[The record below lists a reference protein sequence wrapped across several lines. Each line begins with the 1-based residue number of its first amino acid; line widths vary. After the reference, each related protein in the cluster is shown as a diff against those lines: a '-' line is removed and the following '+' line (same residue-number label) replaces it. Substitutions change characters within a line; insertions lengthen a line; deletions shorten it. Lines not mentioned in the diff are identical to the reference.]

1 MMRKNWT
8 FVLVPALLLAFSMLY
23 LLLIGE
29 RDAAAVREGVLR
41 FHVVAKSD
49 SAEDQTLKIKVR
61 DGVFAMIEQLFSGCD
76 DREEAL
82 QVAHA
87 NEQALRAEAERI
99 LRENGNQDPVTLE
112 IGTRFFP
119 TKAYG
124 ALSFPAGR
132 YQAVSIRIGA
142 AEGQNFWCVLYP
154 ALCIAPA
161 VAEEGAEQELVA
173 TIGQESTDFL
183 KKSTEKQ
190 EIKFLLVEWFEQF
203 VEKILKR

>member
-23 LLLIGE
+23 LLLMGE

-49 SAEDQTLKIKVR
+49 SAEDQALKIKVR
-61 DGVFAMIEQLFSGCD
+61 DGVFAMIEQLFSGCT

-82 QVAHA
+82 EVAHD
-87 NEQALRAEAERI
+87 NEQVLKEEAERI

-154 ALCIAPA
+154 ALCEGPA
-161 VAEEGAEQELVA
+161 KTEAILQKTGFTPDQIDIL
-173 TIGQESTDFL
+173 TDGESP
-183 KKSTEKQ
+183 KYK
-190 EIKFLLVEWFEQF
+190 IKF
-203 VEKILKR
+203 KILEFFGENFSSNTR

>member
-1 MMRKNWT
+1 MRKNWT

-23 LLLIGE
+23 LLLMGE

-49 SAEDQTLKIKVR
+49 SAEDQALKIKVR
-61 DGVFAMIEQLFSGCD
+61 DGVFAMIEQLFSGCT

-82 QVAHA
+82 EVAHD
-87 NEQALRAEAERI
+87 NEQVLKEEAERI

-112 IGTRFFP
+112 IGPRFFP

-161 VAEEGAEQELVA
+161 VAEEGAEQELA
-173 TIGQESTDFL
+173 AAIGQKSTDFL
-183 KKSTEKQ
+183 KKSNDKQ
-190 EIKFLLVEWFEQF
+190 EIKFFLVERFEQF